1 MSASRER
8 DRTTVGRAL
17 RAGTVAGGAVAGVLL
32 LAVLLGAGRGA
43 PAAVMAGVAIGALVA
58 AGWLL
63 LGAVLDIF
71 AGERVGAT
79 RWAWTAVATVLALLG
94 PFLVVGVL
102 ARSA

>member
-1 MSASRER
+1 MSRER
-8 DRTTVGRAL
+8 DRTTVRRAL
-17 RAGTVAGGAVAGVLL
+17 RAGALAGGVVACALL
-32 LAVLLGAGRGA
+32 LAVLLGPGGGA
-43 PAAVMAGVAIGALVA
+43 PAAVMAGIAVGALVA

-79 RWAWTAVATVLALLG
+79 RWAWTAVTTVLALLG